1 MWYPNC
7 YTEINILSREMYWK
21 RNYSATGFDFPVLY
35 AAAVIG
41 LVVLSRICFGLSHTT
56 VAN

>member
-1 MWYPNC
+1 
-7 YTEINILSREMYWK
+7 MYWK

-56 VAN
+56 FAN